1 MPLHQFSNLAL
12 SPNGN
17 LVAAVENDQEPN
29 APATPQ
35 DHVVVRN
42 ARTGTVVRTLPACP
56 GCSYPGLSFAPDGQ
70 LLVIIQDKT
79 ATRLTFSGPRHS
91 KTLASFQGIAQEPR
105 FSPDGKAVAVLATFN
120 EQKQSGA
127 TQAGVRQ
134 VGEIGSSNDEQRIA
148 VVPLAGGKLRAVTP
162 ADRYVY
168 EFDWIPDGSGFVM
181 SSAAG
186 NGDDNW
192 WVATLDRADLASG
205 KLTPIAA
212 PSMQI
217 NFPRVSPDGRTV
229 AFIGGLMSDFGVV
242 GGDVYVVP
250 VGGGTPIDVT
260 TGYRGT
266 FTSLLWDRIGLAGSA
281 LIGERTAIVPLPDF
295 APVHEGQLMGAPV
308 WTAPVSIAAGD
319 ARFARSA
326 GRDTYAMV
334 VQDFEHPPE
343 IFAGSAESPRQITH
357 TNVAWKPLVQAQSVT
372 WKNEGYDVQGWLL
385 APAGGTPS
393 GKAAM
398 IVNVHGGP
406 SFASSPS
413 FVWQD
418 WRADLARAG
427 YYQFLPNPR
436 GSFGQGEAF
445 TRANIR
451 DFGGG
456 DLRDI
461 LAGIDAAEKIAPI
474 DDRRIGLIG
483 YSYGGFMAMWA
494 NTQTDRFRAIVGG
507 GGLSDWLSYY
517 GTNGIDQWMIP
528 FFGAS
533 MYADPDRYWKV
544 SAIRTIRNAHTPTLL
559 FAGERDV
566 EVPPTQSLEYWHALE
581 AMNVATKLVIY
592 PDEGHGFRMPEHV
605 LDYRRRILEW
615 FDHYLEPAK
624 STRSS
629 PATLS
634 RSEN

>member
-12 SPNGN
+12 SPNGDF
-17 LVAAVENDQEPN
+17 VAAVENDQEPN
-29 APATPQ
+29 AAATSR
-35 DHVVVRN
+35 DRVVVRD
-42 ARTGTVVRTLPACP
+42 ARTGAVVRTLSACP
-56 GCSYPGLSFAPDGQ
+56 GCSYPGLSFAPDGR
-70 LLVIIQDKT
+70 LLAIIQDKT
-79 ATRLTFSGPRHS
+79 RTRLVISGPRRL
-91 KTLASFQGIAQEPR
+91 KVLASFQGIAQEPR
-105 FSPDGKAVAVLATFN
+105 FSPNGKAVAVLATFN

-134 VGEIGSSNDEQRIA
+134 VGEIGASNDEQRIA

-168 EFDWIPDGSGFVM
+168 EFDWLPDGSGFVM
-181 SSAAG
+181 SSTAG

-192 WVATLDRADLASG
+192 WVATLDRADLVSG
-205 KLTPIAA
+205 KLTQIAA

-250 VGGGTPIDVT
+250 VGGGTPFDVT
-260 TGYRGT
+260 SGSHGT
-266 FTSLLWDRIGLAGSA
+266 FTSLLWDRTGLAASA
-281 LIGERTAIVPLPDF
+281 LIGDRMAIVPLPDS
-295 APVHEGQLMGAPV
+295 APVHERQFKGTPV

-326 GRDTYAMV
+326 GGETYAMV

-343 IFAGSAESPRQITH
+343 IFAGSTGAPRQITH
-357 TNVAWKPLVQAQSVT
+357 TNVAWKPLVQAQSVI
-372 WKNEGYDVQGWLL
+372 WKSEGYNVQGWLL
-385 APAGGTPS
+385 TPTGGTPPD
-393 GKAAM
+393 KAPM
-398 IVNVHGGP
+398 VVNVHGGP

-436 GSFGQGEAF
+436 GSYGQGEAF

-494 NTQTDRFRAIVGG
+494 NTQTDRFKAIVGG

-533 MYADPDRYWKV
+533 MYADPNRYWAV

-566 EVPPTQSLEYWHALE
+566 EVPPTQSVEYWHALQ
-581 AMNVATKLVIY
+581 AMNVPSKLVIY
-592 PDEGHGFRMPEHV
+592 PDEGHGFRMPDHV

-615 FDHYLEPAK
+615 FDHYLNGK
-624 STRSS
+624 
-629 PATLS
+629 
-634 RSEN
+634 